1 MAAYDLL
8 LSDEWTPDGMTY
20 NIAARAALQL
30 ELDGISMETTNQ
42 NSSAISGDDSE
53 VAKNDSEGDDSEAA
67 KNESEGDDSEA
78 AKNESE
84 GGVEAAKSESDVA
97 QGLDLTKTLE
107 LCAKC
112 SQLEPRLGTKTYR
125 VIVTRLLK
133 EVCMYACVVYC
144 I

>member
-30 ELDGISMETTNQ
+30 ELDRISMETTNQ
-42 NSSAISGDDSE
+42 NSSAIAGDDSE
-53 VAKNDSEGDDSEAA
+53 VAKNESEGDSEAA
-67 KNESEGDDSEA
+67 KNESEGD
-78 AKNESE
+78 
-84 GGVEAAKSESDVA
+84 VEAAKSESDVA